1 MHLSLSSPLAH
12 RALTRNTYYPR
23 HRQLSF
29 GPLGFPR
36 GDDVAREADAGS
48 HILNLG
54 LQDNI
59 AALQWIKENIAA
71 FGRDPSKVT
80 AFGESVGA
88 RALQFLI
95 LSGQMEGLARAV
107 VSSTSTFRAFRS
119 RARIHTTAN
128 ATWNNFMSALLTCPD
143 TSPNDIECI
152 QNLTT
157 TDMIDGFNNAQ
168 IFFSSATSDWLPTFG
183 DEILPGIPSTLVPP
197 DGVVEAIMIGI
208 NKDEATLVTDQT
220 VNTDQMIRDTIL
232 GSPPSPPDAT
242 PSERE
247 RQLENLENVFNKTL
261 SLHPNIPS
269 LRSPFDTGNETFGL
283 DPEYKRTAA
292 VFGISI
298 FSFLF
303 ADPDAVPVQY
313 FVIGTPAPGSLGVS
327 YSSEIYYVFGTL
339 SEHPEVREVTSTAAK
354 LSDMMMDYW
363 ISFANTLDPDDAA
376 GSDRPSWHEY
386 TAEDPMLLLLNGR
399 NTTALLDNFR
409 ENQIALF
416 SDDPT
421 IFGY

>member
-1 MHLSLSSPLAH
+1 MWKED
-12 RALTRNTYYPR
+12 N
-23 HRQLSF
+23 
-29 GPLGFPR
+29 
-36 GDDVAREADAGS
+36 
-48 HILNLG
+48 
-54 LQDNI
+54 NI

-80 AFGESVGA
+80 AFAESVGT
-88 RALQFLI
+88 RALQSLI
-95 LSGQMEGLARAV
+95 LSGQIEGLARAV
-107 VSSTSTFRAFRS
+107 IMESTG
-119 RARIHTTAN
+119 RIPSLIPQSPAAN
-128 ATWNNFMSALLTCPD
+128 ATWNNFMSALPTCPD
-143 TSPNDIECI
+143 TPPNDIECI

-247 RQLENLENVFNKTL
+247 AQLENLENVFNKTL
-261 SLHPNIPS
+261 SLYPNIPS
-269 LRSPFDTGNETFGL
+269 LGSLFDTGNETFGL

-292 VFGISI
+292 VLTDFMFHAERRFLINRQLLLAGIPT

-303 ADPDAVPVQY
+303 ADPDAVPVQD

-327 YSSEIYYVFGTL
+327 CSSEIYYVFGTL

-363 ISFANTLDPDDAA
+363 ISFANTLDPNDAA